1 MNIRAS
7 VNLVPVVTTQ
17 NSLQGSSIA
26 RLFAIASA
34 LASGLL
40 VAGCMESNTDVAIS
54 EPDPDLVFV
63 RGYRSA
69 DDACQL
75 TGESAFTVD
84 FLDDAADPVTCP
96 TGHSAAVSLVSSM
109 NATVVTQTNSFTLFS
124 VPRR

>member
-40 VAGCMESNTDVAIS
+40 VAGCMETNTDVAIS

-75 TGESAFTVD
+75 TGESAFT
-84 FLDDAADPVTCP
+84 
-96 TGHSAAVSLVSSM
+96 
-109 NATVVTQTNSFTLFS
+109 
-124 VPRR
+124 